1 MVARILSGYSIR
13 GVLDYNETKVETG
26 DAKLIMA
33 NRFAVEVEKLELR
46 YKIAR
51 FERLTKLNGRAK
63 RNTLHIM
70 LNLDRSDKVSAD
82 KLVEIAVAYMDGIG
96 FGEQPYLVYQ
106 HHDVSHPHI
115 HIACTNIRSDGSRID
130 FHNIGKSL
138 SETVRKKIEAE
149 FALTPSQGRGLD
161 KEPKINPAGIKP
173 VKYGKKPTKQ
183 SIYNVVIPVVRSYAF
198 ASLAE
203 FNAVLKSFNIVADR
217 GREDSIMFQRRG
229 LVYSILDDKGERIGI
244 PIKASAL
251 ASRPTLD
258 RLEEKFPSNLLKK
271 KNCKGPLR
279 DLITEIFDQNK
290 QVTKE
295 RFASELRNRNVDLL
309 FRRSESGQI
318 YGVTFVDHNTRSV
331 FNGSDLGKAYG
342 AKALLERF
350 LAHSLPSEKITLV
363 SNVESHNDRTGL
375 NIKSEPMNKSDGK
388 TNLLLETLFEHA
400 SAELST
406 IALGKKKKKKKKQQS
421 QSIR

>member
-33 NRFAVEVEKLELR
+33 NRFAVEVEKLGLKH
-46 YKIAR
+46 KIAR

-63 RNTLHIM
+63 RNALHIM

-82 KLVEIAVAYMDGIG
+82 KLVDIAVAYMDGIG

-106 HHDVSHPHI
+106 HHDVSHPHV
-115 HIACTNIRSDGSRID
+115 HIVCTNIMADGSRID

-138 SETVRKKIEAE
+138 SESVRKKIEAE
-149 FALTPSQGRGLD
+149 FALTPSQGRELE
-161 KEPKINPAGIKP
+161 KELEINPAGIKP
-173 VKYGKKPTKQ
+173 VTYGKKPTKQ

-203 FNAVLKSFNIVADR
+203 LNAVLKSFNIIADR

-229 LVYSILDDKGERIGI
+229 LVYSILDNKGKRIGI

-251 ASRPTLD
+251 ASRPTLH
-258 RLEEKFPSNLLKK
+258 RLEEKFPRNLLKK

-279 DLITEIFDQNK
+279 DLITEIIDQNK

-318 YGVTFVDHNTRSV
+318 YGVTFVDHNTRTV
-331 FNGSDLGKAYG
+331 FNGSDLGKAYS
-342 AKALLERF
+342 AKALLEMF
-350 LAHSLPSEKITLV
+350 SEHSLLSEKPPLIN
-363 SNVESHNDRTGL
+363 SISSRSDRNGL
-375 NIKSEPMNKSDGK
+375 NINSELKNKSEGK
-388 TNLLLETLFEHA
+388 GNLLLETLFEQA
-400 SAELST
+400 SAEPST
-406 IALGKKKKKKKKQQS
+406 IVLVKKRKKQQS